1 MTSAAVVALLR
12 IALYNGLTVKNYT
25 VTTPLVSES
34 HVFALVTD
42 LHSTLYGEKQ
52 ENLIAKIS
60 RYSPEAVFF
69 AGDIADDQRGFYGTR
84 VLIESLSKNY
94 PCYYVAG
101 NHERWVEYTDEIKGL
116 ISSCGA
122 TVVSDTSVNLGDN
135 ITLYGI
141 DDPLFY
147 PNEGFFGALSSLS
160 PDKDKFNILL
170 SHRPEYAPVYG
181 EYGFNLTLC
190 GHAHG
195 GQVRIPL
202 LLNGLYAPHQGW
214 FPKYA
219 GGDYSFDDGSHV
231 IVSRGLMIDNLPRV
245 FDPPELVIVNITP
258 AK

>member
-42 LHSTLYGEKQ
+42 LQSTLYGDKQ
-52 ENLIAKIS
+52 EKLIAKIS
-60 RYSPEAVFF
+60 RYSPEAVLF
-69 AGDIADDQRGFYGTR
+69 AGDIADDQRDFYGTC

-147 PNEGFFGALSSLS
+147 PNEGFFGAISSLS
-160 PDKDKFNILL
+160 PDKDKFIFSCPTDLNTHPCTA
-170 SHRPEYAPVYG
+170 STA
-181 EYGFNLTLC
+181 LT
-190 GHAHG
+190 
-195 GQVRIPL
+195 
-202 LLNGLYAPHQGW
+202 
-214 FPKYA
+214 
-219 GGDYSFDDGSHV
+219 
-231 IVSRGLMIDNLPRV
+231 
-245 FDPPELVIVNITP
+245 
-258 AK
+258 